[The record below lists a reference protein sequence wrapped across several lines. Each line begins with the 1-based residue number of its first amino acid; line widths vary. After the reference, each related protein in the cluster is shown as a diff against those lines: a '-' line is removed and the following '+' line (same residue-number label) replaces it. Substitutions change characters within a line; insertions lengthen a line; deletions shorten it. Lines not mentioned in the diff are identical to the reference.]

1 MIRIHITGAPRS
13 GTTLMQA
20 LMAASYSRITA
31 PQGEVRLWSK
41 VPREGFVCTKNPNDT
56 LLAPM
61 LLGLDQSLHFIC
73 MIRDPRDVISSKH
86 YSAPDKYFTNL
97 RVWREHAAVARK
109 LKDHPRFHLVHYE
122 ELVTKPDE
130 VQARLGKAM
139 GFLVRSAAF
148 SEYKGEGAGDQVEA
162 DALNG
167 PRAVETS
174 RLANWKD
181 HIGRVK
187 QQIKIHGSIDHD
199 LIDFS
204 YEKNSAWVEEMT
216 FIESD
221 PTPSLTP
228 EHLGP
233 IKRVSRT
240 INRLLHVGAYVRRR
254 TIGI

>member
-31 PQGEVRLWSK
+31 PTGEVRLWST
-41 VPREGFVCTKNPNDT
+41 VPKDGIVCTKNPNDT

-61 LLGLDQSLHFIC
+61 LLNMDKSLHFIC
-73 MIRDPRDVISSKH
+73 MMRDPRDVISSKH

-97 RVWREHAAVARK
+97 RVWREHAAIARA
-109 LKDHPRFHLVHYE
+109 LGNHPRFHVVRYE
-122 ELVTKPDE
+122 DLVTHPDE
-130 VQARLGKAM
+130 IQSRLGKAM
-139 GFLVRSAAF
+139 GFLVRSAKF
-148 SEYKGEGAGDQVEA
+148 SEYSGETSDAQVET

-167 PRAVETS
+167 PRAVEAS
-174 RLANWKD
+174 RLENWKE

-187 QQIKIHGSIDHD
+187 HQIKIHGSIDTE

-204 YEKNSAWVEEMT
+204 YEKNTAWLEELT
-216 FIESD
+216 FVESD

-228 EHLGP
+228 EKLNP
-233 IKRVSRT
+233 FKAASRAV
-240 INRLLHVGAYVRRR
+240 NRWLHVGAYIRRR
-254 TIGI
+254 AFGF